1 MFVIPVKWV
10 LAMGLMALTPF
21 IPVSMYAVE
30 GAVLTSAIECAEKMG
45 RSCTCWELGNCQ
57 FVDDPLSVML
67 LPFDSIFGGLS
78 IVIFWA
84 VLIGILWLRTE
95 NPQLVGM
102 IGIAMVSAY
111 MYYLDQNPDVLPA
124 SEFETAR
131 VIGATLIVVSL
142 GIAVYQMI
150 IYRILR
156 GPE

>member
-1 MFVIPVKWV
+1 M
-10 LAMGLMALTPF
+10 
-21 IPVSMYAVE
+21 
-30 GAVLTSAIECAEKMG
+30 
-45 RSCTCWELGNCQ
+45 
-57 FVDDPLSVML
+57 
-67 LPFDSIFGGLS
+67 PFDSIFGGLS
-78 IVIFWA
+78 IVIFWS

-111 MYYLDQNPDVLPA
+111 MYYLDQNPDVMPT